1 MHTDWFWFGVSFLL
15 LNGLLITASV
25 LGRSGF
31 IRFSSS
37 AKFFQILAGFICF
50 FSPYF
55 FESKYPVILL
65 AFLFFLIALFSERL
79 KLFYQIL
86 EDSKGSVYFP
96 VSYAVLAFFYWDTD
110 VAILQ
115 VSMLVVGLGGSFSSM
130 VSRNL
135 RNSHPLN
142 WLNPSKSSEGSTTLM
157 ITSYFII
164 LAAGFSGFLSKLT
177 FFELVQIATLIG
189 IIAALTDALLVNGT
203 EKLFIPLVTAL
214 FLDYLLVDPAEVT
227 RLWIIIL
234 GILPVA
240 WLSWRLKFLS
250 GNGSAA
256 MFLMAVII
264 LGMGGW
270 AWAIPLILFFVLSSF
285 LTFLCHHLRRSS
297 GDLVEKSGPRDQ
309 VQVLA
314 NGGIP
319 LIIFLVAM
327 NNMWPWSYL
336 IFIVAVA
343 SAAADT
349 WSTEIGQLL
358 GRGQPFDILKWKPV
372 EKGKSGGISLPGLV
386 GGLAGAVTISSVLF
400 FQTDYYFE
408 KPWDFWI
415 LAVITGFSGSLI
427 DSLIGSAFQV
437 HYSCRICGRETEIN
451 EHCGVSGRVVKGF
464 RIINNDSVN
473 FLSIAIASGAGIFA
487 YLLFI
492 RP

>member
-1 MHTDWFWFGVSFLL
+1 MYNDWLWFGVSFFV
-15 LNGLLITASV
+15 LNGLLITASL

-31 IRFSSS
+31 LPFTTSTKI
-37 AKFFQILAGFICF
+37 FQILAGLICF
-50 FSPYF
+50 LSPYF
-55 FESKYPVILL
+55 FESKYLVILL
-65 AFLFFLIALFSERL
+65 AFLFFLIALFAR
-79 KLFYQIL
+79 KLNFLFQVL
-86 EDSKGSVYFP
+86 ADSKGSVYFP
-96 VSYAVLAFFYWDTD
+96 VSFAVLAFFYWDTD

-115 VSMLVVGLGGSFSSM
+115 VSMLVVGLGASFSSLIG
-130 VSRNL
+130 RNL
-135 RNSHPLN
+135 HNSHPLH
-142 WLNPSKSSEGSTTLM
+142 WLNPVKSAEGSAALM
-157 ITSYFII
+157 ITAYFII
-164 LAAGFSGFLSKLT
+164 LAAGFTGFLSKLT

-189 IIAALTDALLVNGT
+189 IVAALTDALFAGGT

-214 FLDYLLVDPAEVT
+214 FIDYLLVDPAEVT
-227 RLWIIIL
+227 RLWIIIF
-234 GILPVA
+234 GILPVG

-285 LTFLCHHLRRSS
+285 LTLLSHKLRRSA
-297 GDLVEKSGPRDQ
+297 GDFVEKSGPRDQ

-314 NGGIP
+314 NGGVP

-327 NNMWPWSYL
+327 NNMWPWSYV

-349 WSTEIGQLL
+349 WSTEIGQLF

-372 EKGKSGGISLPGLV
+372 EKGKSGGISIPGLA

-408 KPWDFWI
+408 NPWNFWI
-415 LAVITGFSGSLI
+415 LAVVTGFSGSLI
-427 DSLIGSAFQV
+427 DSILGSAFQV
-437 HYSCRICGRETEIN
+437 HFSCRICGRETEID

-473 FLSIAIASGAGIFA
+473 FLSIAIASGLGIFA